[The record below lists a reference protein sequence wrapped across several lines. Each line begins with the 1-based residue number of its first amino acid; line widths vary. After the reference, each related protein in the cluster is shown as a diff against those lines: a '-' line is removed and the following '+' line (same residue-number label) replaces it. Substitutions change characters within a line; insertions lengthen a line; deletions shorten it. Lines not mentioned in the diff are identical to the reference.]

1 MLYSANDI
9 SLKGCVKL
17 VLWLALLWLVARVRV
32 MIIEEGQKVSFKIS
46 LQEEIIIMNYYYEL
60 NIIYVEVVMLG

>member
-1 MLYSANDI
+1 
-9 SLKGCVKL
+9 
-17 VLWLALLWLVARVRV
+17 